1 MTERVIRDM
10 LAFADAE
17 RAAAIALAG
26 ELYEIAGLAHAAG
39 VTVVEHRLRAEARRA
54 AAKVELI
61 DRLIGTRPGDSEDTA
76 PIVEPAD
83 KCPRCSGTGE
93 VPVCRS

>member
-26 ELYEIAGLAHAAG
+26 DLYELAGLAQAAG
-39 VTVVEHRLRAEARRA
+39 VTVVEHRLRVEARRA
-54 AAKVELI
+54 AGKVELI
-61 DRLIGTRPGDSEDTA
+61 DRLIGTRPGDTEDTA
-76 PIVEPAD
+76 PILRPAD
-83 KCPRCSGTGE
+83 TCPRCRGTGE